1 MPENG
6 GVQSTAF
13 EVLAATGRD
22 RPRSRGPLRERG
34 GRLRTSRDGRCW
46 TSRRPSEW
54 ALERLMK
61 HLELLTQQI
70 SLEHAGA
77 LTVVDEETLANLSDE
92 KLAQLQAA
100 YGVMESIVGGAAG

>member
-1 MPENG
+1 M
-6 GVQSTAF
+6 
-13 EVLAATGRD
+13 
-22 RPRSRGPLRERG
+22 
-34 GRLRTSRDGRCW
+34 
-46 TSRRPSEW
+46 
-54 ALERLMK
+54 LMK

-100 YGVMESIVGGAAG
+100 TDTMKAIVGGID